1 MTDPIALPASFDALS
16 REAALR
22 VAPDGTVRWAD
33 ARADRLLGLRAGAT
47 LLERILPG
55 SEDKARRL
63 LASAAEAPVHDWE
76 LQLRGPDDAPRT
88 VRCAAGAVGDD
99 ELALLVSLAADRDA
113 QLMAEMSGTMEQLSR
128 LQRET
133 SRQSREIAAGHAEIS
148 RLGTDLDDAGRGM
161 RALYDELADSADSL
175 KIATESRGRLVADM
189 GHELRA
195 PLSSILGLAKLLASG
210 IDGAL
215 GPEQERQ
222 VTFIRRSAEDMLEL
236 VDDLLDLSR
245 IDAGKMRLRPAPFT
259 VDALFALLRGQLRP
273 MALDGGVQLA
283 FDDHTGGRL
292 LESDE
297 GKIAQVVRNYV
308 TNALKFTERG
318 EVRVIAEPH
327 GDGRVRFSVRDTGIG
342 IPPAQQQHVWDEF
355 TQLDTPL
362 HKRHKGSGLGLS
374 VVRRLATVLEGEVG
388 LESAPGAGTTFWLDV
403 PTVHPDVAQL
413 AAMRERSTQLGPD
426 EAPVLVLDDDP
437 QEMFVY
443 ERYLAG
449 SGFRVIPA
457 RTVAEA
463 REAVAHVT
471 PAAIVLD
478 VMLDGETSWQFLEEL
493 KRDPRTCDVPTLVV
507 TVLDR
512 ERKARALGASE
523 FFVKPME
530 QAWLLRKL
538 QTLAAQRP
546 ERAVRTV
553 LVIDDDDVSRYLV
566 RRLLA
571 ETPYRVIEAADGPDG
586 VTMAREQ
593 RPDVI
598 ILDFVLRSATAFDVL
613 DQLKLDPDTRGI
625 PVIVSTSRQ
634 LAEEERR
641 RLATDTT
648 AILAKDRLSR
658 EVALARIR
666 DALSHVQAAVGH
678 GAHGHGHGHGH
689 GNGNGHGNGHGH
701 PALPVSR
708 AVDVQ
713 PQS

>member
-1 MTDPIALPASFDALS
+1 MTDVHSTSLPGPFASLS

-33 ARADRLLGLRAGAT
+33 ERAERLLGLHEGAD
-47 LLERILPG
+47 LLPAMLPG

-63 LASAAEAPVHDWE
+63 LQAAVTAPVHDWE
-76 LQLRGPDDAPRT
+76 LQLRGQDGTPQT
-88 VRCAAGAVGDD
+88 VRCAAALADAEAGTG
-99 ELALLVSLAADRDA
+99 ELALLVSLVADADVRR
-113 QLMAEMSGTMEQLSR
+113 MAEMSETMEQLSR
-128 LQRET
+128 LQRE
-133 SRQSREIAAGHAEIS
+133 SQRQAREIAAGRAEIS
-148 RLGTDLDDAGRGM
+148 RLGTDLDDAGRGL
-161 RALYDELADSADSL
+161 RALYDELSDSADSL

-236 VDDLLDLSR
+236 VNDLLDLSR

-259 VDALFALLRGQLRP
+259 ADALFAMLRGQLRP
-273 MALDGGVQLA
+273 LALDGSVQLI
-283 FDDHTGGRL
+283 FEDLTGGHVI
-292 LESDE
+292 ESDE

-308 TNALKFTERG
+308 TNALKFTEQG
-318 EVRVIAEPH
+318 EVRVRAEPQPE
-327 GDGRVRFSVRDTGIG
+327 GRVRFSVRDTGIG
-342 IPPAQQQHVWDEF
+342 IPPAHQALVWDEF

-362 HKRHKGSGLGLS
+362 QKRHKGSGLGLS
-374 VVRRLATVLEGEVG
+374 VVRKLARVLEGEVG
-388 LESAPGAGTTFWLDV
+388 LESEAGVGTTFWLTV

-413 AAMRERSTQLGPD
+413 AAMRERSAAIGPD

-538 QTLAAQRP
+538 QAMAAQRP
-546 ERAVRTV
+546 DRAVRTV

-586 VTMAREQ
+586 VVMAREQ

-613 DQLKLDPDTRGI
+613 DALKLDPDTRGI

-648 AILAKDRLSR
+648 AILSKDRLSR

-666 DALSHVQAAVGH
+666 DALAHVAVATGVQPP
-678 GAHGHGHGHGH
+678 GGGG
-689 GNGNGHGNGHGH
+689 GH
-701 PALPVSR
+701 PALPVAH
-708 AVDVQ
+708 AVDV
-713 PQS
+713 PTG